1 MSQTVSAN
9 NQRIAKNTLMLYI
22 RMFLVMIVSLYTVRV
37 VLQILGKEDY
47 GIYNVVGGIVVMFS
61 FLSRTLAG
69 ASQRYFAFE
78 IGRGDH
84 DRLKKVFSIT
94 LLLYLIVTVVIAIL
108 AETLG
113 LWYLHYKMNIPDG
126 RMFAADWV
134 FQFSVLSF
142 CFTLYTTPHK
152 AMIIANE
159 KMNVYAFVG
168 VLEVVLNLLLV
179 LSLKLVS
186 RVDYLIAY
194 AVLMFLNQVVVNMV
208 YIVYAR
214 KHYPESRFQYY
225 WEGGLAKE
233 IASFSGWNF
242 FGSAASVVRSQGINM
257 LISAYFNPAIN
268 AARGLAYQVSHA
280 LNSFST
286 NFYTAVRPQV
296 VKYYSQDNLPET
308 LKLVFRSS
316 KMTYFLM
323 FFLAVPVLVFIDP
336 VLELWLK
343 NVPPYTALF
352 SILVIATS
360 LLDSLSHPLMT
371 LAQATGKIRL
381 YQIVVG
387 SLLLAN
393 LPVSWIFLALG
404 YGAEYTMYT
413 ALAIAMLSVIARLF
427 IIKKV
432 VTFPVKAFC
441 AKVLW
446 PITLSTIA
454 SLAVAFVIKLLLYNP
469 FPNIGMLIVS
479 AFLSVCT
486 TVAVIYL
493 TGFEKA
499 ERVVLVQW
507 AKNIVKKLKK

>member
-113 LWYLHYKMNIPDG
+113 MWYLHSKMNIPDG

-179 LSLKLVS
+179 LSLKLIS

-194 AVLMFLNQVVVNMV
+194 AVLMFINQVVVNMV
-208 YIVYAR
+208 YIVYSR
-214 KHYPESRFQYY
+214 RHYPESRFQYY
-225 WEGGLAKE
+225 WEDGLARE

-242 FGSAASVVRSQGINM
+242 FGSAASVVRSQGVNM
-257 LISAYFNPAIN
+257 LIAAFFSTAIN

-286 NFYTAVRPQV
+286 NFYTAVRPQIT
-296 VKYYSQDNLPET
+296 KYYAQDNRTEC
-308 LKLVFRSS
+308 LKLVFRST
-316 KMTYFLM
+316 KMTYYLMMFLS
-323 FFLAVPVLVFIDP
+323 VPVLVFIVP
-336 VLELWLK
+336 ALQFWLK
-343 NVPPYTALF
+343 EVPEYTVLF
-352 SILVIATS
+352 TVLVIVVA
-360 LLDSLSHPLMT
+360 LIDSLGHPFMT
-371 LAQATGKIRL
+371 LSQATGRVKV
-381 YQIVVG
+381 YQTVVG
-387 SLLLAN
+387 SFN
-393 LPVSWIFLALG
+393 IMTLPLSWIFLH
-404 YGAEYTMYT
+404 YGFGPEYTMYV
-413 ALAIAMLSVIARLF
+413 AIAMSICAMISRILILKHIADFPVVEFCKDVLLPILLVTLVSLGLCFVLKMVTYDQLPSVLMLF
-427 IIKKV
+427 ISATFAVLITIAVIFTMGLSSSERKAIIIVAQKKIKK
-432 VTFPVKAFC
+432 K
-441 AKVLW
+441 
-446 PITLSTIA
+446 
-454 SLAVAFVIKLLLYNP
+454 
-469 FPNIGMLIVS
+469 
-479 AFLSVCT
+479 
-486 TVAVIYL
+486 
-493 TGFEKA
+493 
-499 ERVVLVQW
+499 
-507 AKNIVKKLKK
+507 